1 MLPSIKRIDEA
12 KEKVSCTSDQRYNS
26 SVIEQKGEKD
36 DDLSKKEQQMLWSQ
50 KQQFFQGSHGKQLKC
65 IK

>member
-12 KEKVSCTSDQRYNS
+12 KEKVSSTSDQRYNS

-36 DDLSKKEQQMLWSQ
+36 DDLSKKKTANAVKPKTTIFSGFSW
-50 KQQFFQGSHGKQLKC
+50 
-65 IK
+65 

>member
-36 DDLSKKEQQMLWSQ
+36 DDLSKKKQQML
-50 KQQFFQGSHGKQLKC
+50 
-65 IK
+65 